1 VKHAELTEMD
11 ATERALM
18 RRYEL
23 SVTGFDPH
31 TPELE
36 HRFRTELARRGWTR
50 RIIRGSRE
58 PPLWRNDCPRDVQD
72 WLCEFQELSGF
83 SSHEVG
89 AMIRADSDMRNKQFR
104 IFIDEIQLL
113 GSDDSSEIEY
123 QYLKAC
129 AVRLIPPRDVKL
141 ESEDERAVSPGHWK
155 RKSTFANGREHCIAR
170 ALQTSWEPQS
180 QTAWQGPTVA
190 QVKAILR
197 YIGGAQAEIAAKLGV
212 DARSLRHWKQG
223 VRTMTPQCWQLLMIL
238 AGFPSGWI
246 YDSPLYR

>member
-1 VKHAELTEMD
+1 MD
-11 ATERALM
+11 ATELTLM

-23 SVTGFDPH
+23 SVAGFDPH

-36 HRFRTELARRGWTR
+36 HRFRTELARRGWAR

-58 PPLWRNDCPRDVQD
+58 PPYWRNDCPRDVQD
-72 WLCEFQELSGF
+72 WLSEFQELSGF

-141 ESEDERAVSPGHWK
+141 ESEDERAVSRDIGKENRHL
-155 RKSTFANGREHCIAR
+155 RTVASTALR
-170 ALQTSWEPQS
+170 ALCRLHGS
-180 QTAWQGPTVA
+180 
-190 QVKAILR
+190 R
-197 YIGGAQAEIAAKLGV
+197 RAKLPG
-212 DARSLRHWKQG
+212 RGLR
-223 VRTMTPQCWQLLMIL
+223 
-238 AGFPSGWI
+238 
-246 YDSPLYR
+246 